1 VAKSTGYLQES
12 ETMKKTAVLCAL
24 VAGLS
29 VNLAQA
35 EEERF
40 IDKASRTVKKVGE
53 AVSEGADKGI
63 SAANKGAGKG
73 FEVVDDKVLKP
84 ADNWIQEKV
93 GRPGAS
99 NAKPAAPVSN
109 SP

>member
-1 VAKSTGYLQES
+1 
-12 ETMKKTAVLCAL
+12 MKKTAVLYAL
-24 VAGLS
+24 AAGLS
-29 VNLAQA
+29 VSLAHA

-53 AVSEGADKGI
+53 VVSEGADKGV

-73 FEVVDDKVLKP
+73 FEVLNDKALKP
-84 ADNWIQEKV
+84 ADGWIQEKV
-93 GRPGAS
+93 GRPGAG

>member
-1 VAKSTGYLQES
+1 
-12 ETMKKTAVLCAL
+12 MKKTAVLCTL
-24 VAGLS
+24 MAGLAAPL
-29 VNLAQA
+29 VQA

-53 AVSEGADKGI
+53 VVSEGADKGV

-73 FEVVDDKVLKP
+73 FEVLNDKALKP
-84 ADNWIQEKV
+84 ADGWIQEKV

-99 NAKPAAPVSN
+99 NAKPATPAST

>member
-1 VAKSTGYLQES
+1 
-12 ETMKKTAVLCAL
+12 MKKTAVLCAL
-24 VAGLS
+24 MAGL
-29 VNLAQA
+29 VVPLAQA

-53 AVSEGADKGI
+53 TVSEGADKGV

-73 FEVVDDKVLKP
+73 FEVVNEKVLKP
-84 ADNWIQEKV
+84 ADNWIQDKV
-93 GRPGAS
+93 GRPGAGD
-99 NAKPAAPVSN
+99 AKPATPVSN

>member
-1 VAKSTGYLQES
+1 
-12 ETMKKTAVLCAL
+12 MRKTAVLCAL
-24 VAGLS
+24 FAGLA
-29 VNLAQA
+29 VPLAQA

-53 AVSEGADKGI
+53 TVSEGADKGV

-73 FEVVDDKVLKP
+73 FEVVNEKVLKP
-84 ADNWIQEKV
+84 ADGWIQEKV
-93 GRPGAS
+93 GRPGTS

>member
-1 VAKSTGYLQES
+1 
-12 ETMKKTAVLCAL
+12 MKKTAVLCAL
-24 VAGLS
+24 AAGLS
-29 VNLAQA
+29 VSLVQA

-40 IDKASRTVKKVGE
+40 IDKASRTVKKVGG
-53 AVSEGADKGI
+53 AVSEGAEKGI

-84 ADNWIQEKV
+84 ADNWIQDKV
-93 GRPGAS
+93 GRPGAGNTKS
-99 NAKPAAPVSN
+99 STPVSN

>member
-1 VAKSTGYLQES
+1 
-12 ETMKKTAVLCAL
+12 MKKTAVLCAL

-29 VNLAQA
+29 ASLAQA

-53 AVSEGADKGI
+53 VVSEGAEKGVN
-63 SAANKGAGKG
+63 AANKGAGKG

-84 ADNWIQEKV
+84 ADGWIQNKV
-93 GRPGAS
+93 GRPGAGT
-99 NAKPAAPVSN
+99 AKPAAPVSN

>member
-1 VAKSTGYLQES
+1 
-12 ETMKKTAVLCAL
+12 MNKTAVLCAL
-24 VAGLS
+24 IAALAVP
-29 VNLAQA
+29 LAQA

-53 AVSEGADKGI
+53 TVSEGADKGV

-73 FEVVDDKVLKP
+73 FDAVNEKVLKP
-84 ADNWIQEKV
+84 ADNWIQDKV
-93 GRPGAS
+93 GRPGAG
-99 NAKPAAPVSN
+99 NGKTAPPAST